1 MPEPRPRHTLVVL
14 ALAVAGVSVAA
25 PLVRLSSA
33 HPVSIAF
40 WRLVISLAVLAV
52 ALVFTRGWRAWR
64 RLSRRDLAV
73 SAAAGG
79 ALAIHFWS
87 WNTSLLYTS
96 IAASVILVNLQPAIV
111 AVLSSLWLRETP
123 TPRQRIGI
131 AIAMVGAA
139 AVAVAG
145 TADASRGGTLPLLG
159 NALALVGAVTAALY
173 YLSGRRLRAHLDLVP
188 YVSLVYG
195 ACLVVLLLIALT
207 VDAPLWPQP
216 RREWAIF
223 AGLAVGPML
232 LGHTGMNWA
241 LGHLP
246 AYVVNITV
254 LGEPV
259 GAILLGALVPGI
271 REVPTLAVLLAGS
284 VVIIGILMALPRRER
299 GD

>member
-1 MPEPRPRHTLVVL
+1 MNRSRPALVLLL
-14 ALAVAGVSVAA
+14 AIAGISVAA
-25 PLVRLSSA
+25 PLIRLSSA
-33 HPVSIAF
+33 HPVAIAV
-40 WRLVISLAVLAV
+40 WRLVISLGILGVVLA
-52 ALVFTRGWRAWR
+52 ATRGWRAWR
-64 RLSRRDLAV
+64 VLARRDVAIAV
-73 SAAAGG
+73 GAG
-79 ALAIHFWS
+79 AMLAIHFWS
-87 WNTSLLYTS
+87 WNTSLLHTS

-123 TPRQRIGI
+123 TRRQWIGI

-139 AVAVAG
+139 GVAFAG
-145 TADASRGGTLPLLG
+145 TPDGARAGAAPRLG

-173 YLSGRRLRAHLDLVP
+173 YLSGRRLRARLDLVP

-195 ACLVVLLLIALT
+195 ACLVALLLIALA
-207 VDAPLWPQP
+207 VDAPLVPQP

-223 AGLAVGPML
+223 AGLALGPML

-259 GAILLGALVPGI
+259 GAILLGALLPGI
-271 REVPTLAVLLAGS
+271 QEVPTVGVLIAGG
-284 VVIIGILMALPRRER
+284 VVIIGILMAMPRREA
-299 GD
+299 GG

>member
-1 MPEPRPRHTLVVL
+1 MRRSRPVFVL
-14 ALAVAGVSVAA
+14 LLAIVGISVAA
-25 PLVRLSSA
+25 PLIRLSAA
-33 HPVSIAF
+33 HPVTIAV
-40 WRLVISLAVLAV
+40 WRLVISLVLLGV
-52 ALVFTRGWRAWR
+52 ALVATRGWRAWR
-64 RLSRRDLAV
+64 ALSRHDVAIAV
-73 SAAAGG
+73 GAG
-79 ALAIHFWS
+79 AMLAIHFWS

-111 AVLSSLWLRETP
+111 AVLSSWWLHETP
-123 TPRQRIGI
+123 TRRQWMGI

-139 AVAVAG
+139 GVAFAG
-145 TADASRGGTLPLLG
+145 TSGGGRPGAIPLLG

-173 YLSGRRLRAHLDLVP
+173 YLSGRRLRTRLELVP

-195 ACLVVLLLIALT
+195 ACLVVLLVIALV

-216 RREWAIF
+216 PREWAIF
-223 AGLAVGPML
+223 AGLALGPML

-259 GAILLGALVPGI
+259 GAILLGALLPGI
-271 REVPTLAVLLAGS
+271 REVPTMAVLLAGAI
-284 VVIIGILMALPRRER
+284 VIIGILMALPRR
-299 GD
+299 DPAS

>member
-1 MPEPRPRHTLVVL
+1 VRRARPVFVL
-14 ALAVAGVSVAA
+14 LLAIVGISVAA

-33 HPVSIAF
+33 HPVAIAV
-40 WRLVISLAVLAV
+40 WRLVISLVILGV
-52 ALVFTRGWRAWR
+52 ALMATRGWRAWR
-64 RLSRRDLAV
+64 ALSTHDFAV
-73 SAAAGG
+73 AIGAG
-79 ALAIHFWS
+79 AMLAIHFWS

-123 TPRQRIGI
+123 TRRQWIGI

-139 AVAVAG
+139 GVAFAG
-145 TADASRGGTLPLLG
+145 TPSGGRPGAHPSLG
-159 NALALVGAVTAALY
+159 NALALVGAAAAALY
-173 YLSGRRLRAHLDLVP
+173 YLSGRRLRTKLDLVP

-195 ACLVVLLLIALT
+195 ACLIALLVIALV

-216 RREWAIF
+216 RREWALF
-223 AGLAVGPML
+223 AGLALGPML

-259 GAILLGALVPGI
+259 GAILLGAFLPGI
-271 REVPTLAVLLAGS
+271 QETPTMAVLFAGAI
-284 VVIIGILMALPRRER
+284 VIIGILMALPRRDR
-299 GD
+299 AS